1 MLAVIAGKRPLR
13 PRQLLQD
20 NLWSLVTTCLRTSPS
35 QRPNAGQISK
45 VLASQIELCQETI
58 EEGNIT
64 TYVLLSL
71 ERIRLL
77 IPLPLPAHPGIMMM
91 MKHRRAPG
99 TFLIH
104 AYPLLGCLMST

>member
-1 MLAVIAGKRPLR
+1 MNGSRPLR
-13 PRQLLQD
+13 PQHLLQD
-20 NLWSLVTTCLRTSPS
+20 GLWSLVTSCLITSPS
-35 QRPNAGQISK
+35 QRPNAEQVSK
-45 VLASQIELCQETI
+45 VLASQINLRREMV

-64 TYVLLSL
+64 TYVLSL

-77 IPLPLPAHPGIMMM
+77 IPLPLQAHSSIMM
-91 MKHRRAPG
+91 MKHRSALG